1 MRILKEIFGIC
12 QVSSRLSMNP
22 NKINW
27 KGLRRTKGTLDLEA
41 AGLPEDKS
49 RAGDRNQKH

>member
-1 MRILKEIFGIC
+1 
-12 QVSSRLSMNP
+12 MNP